1 MIFEGRCDFMS
12 FYKAK
17 LQAIEYYLPHQIQDN
32 EYLVANMMLDWSP
45 EDIFAKTGIARRHI
59 SQGDETAVDMGVIAA
74 KKLFAS
80 GACKTE
86 DIDFLLFCT
95 QSPDYFLPASAC
107 IIHQKLG
114 LKNDCGALDYNQG
127 CSGFIYGL
135 SMSKA
140 LIESGIAKNVLLI
153 TSETYSK
160 YINPNDRSTRTIF
173 GDGAAA
179 TLLSSI
185 ESEVAYVDSIVLGT
199 NGAGSENLIV
209 PAGGARLRLSDETSI
224 EIKDHDGNFHS
235 QENLY
240 MNGPEI
246 FNFTLKTVPKT
257 IQDVLVKSQKGLDDI
272 DYFVFHQANKFML
285 DYLRKKLKISER
297 KFWIG
302 MYECGNTVS
311 ASIPIALKMAREEGL
326 ISTDDRI
333 MLVGFGVGYS
343 WGGCLIRL

>member
-1 MIFEGRCDFMS
+1 MGT
-12 FYKAK
+12 YQAK
-17 LQAIEYYLPHQIQDN
+17 LQAIEYYLPHEIQDN
-32 EYLVANMMLDWSP
+32 EYLVADMRLDWSP

-59 SQGDETAVDMGVIAA
+59 SQADETAVNMGVIAA
-74 KKLFAS
+74 EKLFAS

-114 LKNDCGALDYNQG
+114 LRNGCGALDYNQG

-135 SMSKA
+135 AMAKGF
-140 LIESGIAKNVLLI
+140 IESGIAKNVLLI

-160 YINPNDRSTRTIF
+160 YINPHDRSTRTIF

-179 TLLSSI
+179 TLISSI
-185 ESEVAYVDSIVLGT
+185 DSEYAYVDSLVLGT

-209 PAGGARLRLSDETSI
+209 PAGGARLPLSLETSI
-224 EIKDHDGNFHS
+224 EIKDHDGNVRS

-257 IQDVLVKSQKGLDDI
+257 IQDILNSAQKNLTEI
-272 DYFVFHQANKFML
+272 DYFIFHQANKFIL
-285 DYLRKKLKISER
+285 DYLRKKLKIGEE

-302 MYECGNTVS
+302 MEECGNTVS
-311 ASIPIALKMAREEGL
+311 ASIPIALKMARQAGK
-326 ISTDDRI
+326 INRDDRI

>member
-1 MIFEGRCDFMS
+1 MS
-12 FYKAK
+12 IYQAK
-17 LQAIEYYLPHQIQDN
+17 LQAIEYYLPHEIQDN
-32 EYLVANMMLDWSP
+32 EYLVANMRLDWSP

-59 SQGDETAVDMGVIAA
+59 SQEDETAVNMGVIAA
-74 KKLFAS
+74 EKLFAS
-80 GACKTE
+80 GACKIE

-135 SMSKA
+135 AMAKGF
-140 LIESGIAKNVLLI
+140 IESGIAKNVLLI

-160 YINPNDRSTRTIF
+160 YINSHDRSTRTIF

-179 TLLSSI
+179 TLISSV
-185 ESEVAYVDSIVLGT
+185 ESDVAYIDSLVLGT

-209 PAGGARLRLSDETSI
+209 PAGGARLPLSHETGI

-246 FNFTLKTVPKT
+246 FNFTLKIVPKT
-257 IQDVLVKSQKGLDDI
+257 IQDVLNNAQKSLLEI
-272 DYFVFHQANKFML
+272 DYFIFHQANKFIL
-285 DYLRKKLKISER
+285 DYLRKKLKISEE

-302 MYECGNTVS
+302 MEECGNTVS
-311 ASIPIALKMAREEGL
+311 ASIPIALKMARQAGK
-326 ISTDDRI
+326 ISTDETI